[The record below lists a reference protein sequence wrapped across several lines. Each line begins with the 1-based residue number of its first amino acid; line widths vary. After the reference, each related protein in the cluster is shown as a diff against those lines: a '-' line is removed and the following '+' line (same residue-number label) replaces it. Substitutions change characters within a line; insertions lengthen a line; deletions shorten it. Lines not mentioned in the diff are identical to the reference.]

1 MFASNE
7 LKMTENVEG
16 VCLTCTLDS
25 LSDETPHEVGTVL
38 APVGASECV
47 NLVKKRQ
54 KQRKDET

>member
-47 NLVKKRQ
+47 NLVKEAEAEER
-54 KQRKDET
+54 